1 MSSLTGRVRA
11 RLAREWED
19 DRSSAPAR
27 TLAAG
32 YRSLVRT
39 RDWLYR
45 AGVLQSRP
53 LPCAVI
59 AIGNLTVGGTG
70 KTPAVRHAV
79 ETLHTLGARPVVV
92 SRGYGRRTRGVH
104 IVADGRSIKLDP
116 EEAGD
121 EPFLL
126 ATQLRSVPVVVG
138 ENRYE
143 AARLAVSR
151 FGATVIVLDDGF
163 QHRSLAKDLEIVL
176 ARCRKPWGNGRLFP
190 AGPLR
195 EPLEALARADVIVAT
210 GAGPDDALGGDVAE
224 AARRYAPAVRLLTAR
239 YEPTECWETHQMTV
253 APARALAGRR
263 LLAFAGI
270 AYPPAFRRTLEE
282 VGVTA
287 CELAAFP
294 DHFWYGREDLDRL
307 AARAGTLGAEGLVTT
322 EKDWVRLRAV
332 ALPSL
337 PLWVLGVRF
346 RPDDTGGVWRAALRR
361 PLR

>member
-1 MSSLTGRVRA
+1 M
-11 RLAREWED
+11 
-19 DRSSAPAR
+19 
-27 TLAAG
+27 AAG
-32 YRSLVRT
+32 YRSLLRA

-45 AGVLQSRP
+45 AGVLKSRP

-92 SRGYGRRTRGVH
+92 SRGYGRMTRGVH
-104 IVADGRSIKLDP
+104 VVADGRAIKLGP

-138 ENRYE
+138 ENRYD
-143 AARLAVSR
+143 AGRLAVSR
-151 FGATVIVLDDGF
+151 FGATAVVLDDGF
-163 QHRSLAKDLEIVL
+163 QHRSLAKDVEIVL
-176 ARCRKPWGNGRLFP
+176 ARCRNPWGNGRLFP

-195 EPLEALARADVIVAT
+195 EPLEALARADVIVAS
-210 GAGPDDALGGDVAE
+210 GAGPGDALGGDVAD
-224 AARRYAPAVRLLTAR
+224 AARRYAPGVRLLTAR
-239 YEPTECWETHQMTV
+239 YEPAECWETRRMTV
-253 APARALAGRR
+253 EPAQALAGRR

-270 AYPPAFRRTLEE
+270 AHPPAFRRTLEE
-282 VGVTA
+282 VGVTVP
-287 CELAAFP
+287 ELAAFP

-307 AARAGTLGAEGLVTT
+307 AARAGALGAEGMVTT

-332 ALPSL
+332 PLPSL
-337 PLWVLGVRF
+337 PLWVLTVRF
-346 RPDDTGGVWRAALRR
+346 RLDGGDGVWRETLGR